1 MWSKR
6 VILSCTETLGPSAPV
21 AALVGRKALP
31 DLPLWSKSQVTQ
43 FKCARPT
50 AWPFAAFIWTTWS
63 LSLRTKAL
71 PHRLPLVLEPD
82 PYPVG
87 ASSTPAPTVALP
99 KRTLKYYQ
107 QLLVG
112 AHIAYSSAEHPDRT
126 FRVGKVTHLMQAE
139 LSCAVHRMGALQDGR
154 LRVRF
159 QLLYIDAEGMET
171 TTGVKPSI
179 EQVPSTRLIREV
191 HLLPKGDMWHSE
203 ARALN
208 QQNWRLAS
216 TSLSAPCDLRAAGCA
231 YLVSPSRT
239 LGGAVQRIPR
249 LCLQLRNPHAS
260 ASPPRTHCSIAC
272 PPAMLTFWKSSP
284 AVAN

>member
-1 MWSKR
+1 MR
-6 VILSCTETLGPSAPV
+6 
-21 AALVGRKALP
+21 ALLRHP
-31 DLPLWSKSQVTQ
+31 
-43 FKCARPT
+43 R
-50 AWPFAAFIWTTWS
+50 S
-63 LSLRTKAL
+63 LF
-71 PHRLPLVLEPD
+71 EPD
-82 PYPVG
+82 PHPVT
-87 ASSTPAPTVALP
+87 ASSNPAPTVALP

-139 LSCAVHRMGALQDGR
+139 LSCAVHRMGAQQDGR

-171 TTGVKPSI
+171 TSGVKPSI
-179 EQVPSTRLIREV
+179 EQVPSTRLIREI

-208 QQNWRLAS
+208 QQNWRMAS
-216 TSLSAPCDLRAAGCA
+216 TSLSAPCDPVP
-231 YLVSPSRT
+231 LVAP
-239 LGGAVQRIPR
+239 VWY
-249 LCLQLRNPHAS
+249 
-260 ASPPRTHCSIAC
+260 
-272 PPAMLTFWKSSP
+272 PPATRWAELFNESHGSVAVAQPARIGFASTDALQYSMSTGYVDFLDFFFQ